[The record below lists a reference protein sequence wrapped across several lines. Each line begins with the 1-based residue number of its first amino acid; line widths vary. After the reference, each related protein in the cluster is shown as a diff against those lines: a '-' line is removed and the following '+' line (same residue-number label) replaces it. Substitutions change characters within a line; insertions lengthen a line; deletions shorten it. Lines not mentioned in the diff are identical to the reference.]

1 MLFEGVK
8 LMVVGMT
15 TVMLFLLLMI
25 YCMKIVAFLTRGSA
39 AREIQEIA
47 SDRAALARK
56 RQKPQPAVAA
66 QPAVAVSD
74 GGADFAVIAAA
85 VAAYESDMGIRD

>member
-25 YCMKIVAFLTRGSA
+25 FFINVVSFLTRGSA
-39 AREIQEIA
+39 AREVEAIA
-47 SDRAALARK
+47 KERALQAKNRKKARE
-56 RQKPQPAVAA
+56 VT
-66 QPAVAVSD
+66 SED
-74 GGADFAVIAAA
+74 ADEDIAVIAAA
-85 VAAYESDMGIRD
+85 VAAYEGERFARA